1 MHFQVD
7 LTDWSED
14 KVKEFVESPWFDY
27 YDTCSI
33 HRELRCRYGYSR
45 SQGPEYK
52 ERLQDEI
59 EFLEACIVYYEKNFY
74 SDNDADDPGTTE
86 HEENNG

>member
-45 SQGPEYK
+45 SQSQE
-52 ERLQDEI
+52 
-59 EFLEACIVYYEKNFY
+59 
-74 SDNDADDPGTTE
+74 
-86 HEENNG
+86 

>member
-45 SQGPEYK
+45 SQSLEYK
-52 ERLQDEI
+52 EELKNEI